1 MIQKPDEKTLTFIV
15 AGALGLMTGLAA
27 AYLINKN
34 KEETGQALRL
44 TRGDGAKIGMGLV
57 SFLKL
62 IAETGK

>member
-1 MIQKPDEKTLTFIV
+1 MIQKPDEKTLTYLIG
-15 AGALGLMTGLAA
+15 GAIGLLTGLAA

-34 KEETGQALRL
+34 KEETGHALRL